1 MISPRNKVQ
10 SILKCLKRCLCFPS
24 WSLIP
29 QGYINVI
36 FSNDRKIN
44 SEYHMYFL
52 LGHWAQRTHCDE
64 AYLVIKTEL
73 DTSKIYLEMCFK
85 EEQLDLS
92 DHRECAFFFWLKAWI
107 AEIYDKPKQVSST
120 SSQWLA
126 RRKFYSFYR
135 INFLFLDIYLNWQL
149 IRNFQ

>member
-52 LGHWAQRTHCDE
+52 LGHWSQRTHCDE

-92 DHRECAFFFWLKAWI
+92 DHRECAFFFDLKREQLRFMTSQSKSHQHHPNGLQGGNFI
-107 AEIYDKPKQVSST
+107 VSIGSIFFF
-120 SSQWLA
+120 SI
-126 RRKFYSFYR
+126 F
-135 INFLFLDIYLNWQL
+135 I
-149 IRNFQ
+149 